1 MILQLLLA
9 LLLPSSSGALSLFM
23 RTTWLAEVPEPV
35 WRSWFELIARGRR
48 EGPAS
53 PFYVAELGLQNTACC
68 ENGPDS
74 RGCLGAKCSDLGLQ
88 PNSLLTKQPDAP
100 SEYFPLFDKVHV
112 GTTAYYDPKTLKPW
126 NRRNRAIVYD
136 AGEELFLLISACSEH
151 PFYLHTLAGV
161 IWRPRGNLTVQIT
174 PVQRGDIWSWL
185 RG

>member
-88 PNSLLTKQPDAP
+88 PKDEVVIDEGYSIDIVVNSAGVTVAIEVDGPSHFVGRTPTGATLLKRRQLRSFGWSLLSLPYWDWDLWNAP
-100 SEYFPLFDKVHV
+100 
-112 GTTAYYDPKTLKPW
+112 
-126 NRRNRAIVYD
+126 
-136 AGEELFLLISACSEH
+136 
-151 PFYLHTLAGV
+151 
-161 IWRPRGNLTVQIT
+161 GNNDGGGG
-174 PVQRGDIWSWL
+174 P
-185 RG
+185 

>member
-68 ENGPDS
+68 ENGPVS
-74 RGCLGAKCSDLGLQ
+74 RGCVGAKFSALGCSRTACSRSSRMRRRSISR
-88 PNSLLTKQPDAP
+88 SLTRCTSARPP
-100 SEYFPLFDKVHV
+100 I
-112 GTTAYYDPKTLKPW
+112 TTLKP
-126 NRRNRAIVYD
+126 
-136 AGEELFLLISACSEH
+136 
-151 PFYLHTLAGV
+151 
-161 IWRPRGNLTVQIT
+161 
-174 PVQRGDIWSWL
+174 
-185 RG
+185 

>member
-1 MILQLLLA
+1 MAVLVRADRALA
-9 LLLPSSSGALSLFM
+9 ARGP
-23 RTTWLAEVPEPV
+23 REPV
-35 WRSWFELIARGRR
+35 LRGRARAAEHRVLR
-48 EGPAS
+48 ERARLAWLCGR
-53 PFYVAELGLQNTACC
+53 EIL
-68 ENGPDS
+68 
-74 RGCLGAKCSDLGLQ
+74 RLGLQ